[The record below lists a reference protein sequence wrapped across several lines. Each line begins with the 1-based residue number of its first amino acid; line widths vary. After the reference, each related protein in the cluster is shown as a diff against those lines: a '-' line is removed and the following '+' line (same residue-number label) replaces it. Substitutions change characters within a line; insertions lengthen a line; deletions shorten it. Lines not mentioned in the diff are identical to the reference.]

1 MTTDKHTDEL
11 RAEAQEVREDL
22 DANSEAFAGRADVKT
37 RAKEAG
43 RHAVAR
49 ARETTSPTTQGTAV
63 IAGAAALGIWL
74 WLRRRAP
81 RPPTRMERAAQTAA
95 LVRERAT
102 ELGMAA
108 AGSNAAL
115 RTRAIAMTPENTL
128 RAQGAAAATALML
141 WMRLRR
147 RGA

>member
-11 RAEAQEVREDL
+11 RAEAEEVREDL
-22 DANSEAFAGRADVKT
+22 ETSEALAERADVKT

-49 ARETTSPTTQGTAV
+49 ARETTPSTTQGTMM
-63 IAGAAALGIWL
+63 IAGATALAVWL

-102 ELGMAA
+102 ELGVAA
-108 AGSNAAL
+108 ANSNAAL
-115 RTRAIAMTPENTL
+115 RTRAITLTPENTL
-128 RAQGAAAATALML
+128 RAQGAAAATALMI
-141 WMRLRR
+141 WMRMRR